1 MFDALV
7 ARSQSVIAMAELFVP
22 LPEQAFACAALS
34 RLSGRHHQSNT
45 VGGLTFLSGPEGSG
59 KSFLA
64 RNAIREV
71 RRQQPRLVF
80 ALAGA
85 NDLAEALVTAD
96 QSQSLADLLEQFTRL
111 NLLICD
117 DLQLLEGKSEHQ
129 RLLLELID
137 QLSQQGTH
145 VLITSRKLPG
155 ELRDFSP
162 RWVSRCHGGL
172 CTSLPILSRDSRISF
187 LARLIETG
195 GSGNSRR
202 LSAAELRRTGSSD
215 QRRTEHCPLTFAE
228 PVQPTIE
235 WLADHGPASPRDIV
249 TMLNR
254 LGEHL
259 MKRPALIDIPLL
271 QQWMSEELPAE
282 IISLD
287 SIVAVVASEFGIE
300 PAELRSRS
308 RHQSLIVPR
317 QCAMFLARELT
328 QRPLEFIGQ
337 YFGERTH
344 TTVSHCLSRL
354 KELLPHAP
362 TLRQQV
368 QRLQKRIAELRRED
382 CA

>member
-7 ARSQSVIAMAELFVP
+7 ARSQSVIATAELFVP
-22 LPEQAFACAALS
+22 LPEQAFACAAMS
-34 RLSGRHHQSNT
+34 RLSVRHPSNA
-45 VGGLTFLSGPEGSG
+45 VGGLTYLSGPEGSG

-64 RNAIREV
+64 RNAIREA
-71 RRQQPRLVF
+71 RRQQPKLVF
-80 ALAGA
+80 AIAGA
-85 NDLAEALVTAD
+85 YDLAEALVRVD

-111 NLLICD
+111 NLLVCD
-117 DLQLLEGKSEHQ
+117 DLQLLEGKPEHQ
-129 RLLLELID
+129 RLLLELMD

-145 VLITSRKLPG
+145 LLITCRKLPG

-172 CTSLPILSRDSRISF
+172 CTSLPNLSRDSRILF
-187 LARLIETG
+187 LGRLIETG

-202 LSAAELRRTGSSD
+202 LSAAE
-215 QRRTEHCPLTFAE
+215 QRRAEHCPLTFAE

-249 TMLNR
+249 TILNR
-254 LGEHL
+254 LGEHSL
-259 MKRPALIDIPLL
+259 KRPSLIDVPFL
-271 QQWMSEELPAE
+271 QQWMSETLPAE

-287 SIVAVVASEFGIE
+287 SIVAEVANEFGIE

-308 RHQSLIVPR
+308 HHQSLIVPR

-354 KELLPHAP
+354 KELLPNAP

-368 QRLQKRIAELRRED
+368 QRLQKRITELRRED

>member
-7 ARSQSVIAMAELFVP
+7 ARSQSVIATVELFVP
-22 LPEQAFACAALS
+22 LPEQAFACAAMS
-34 RLSGRHHQSNT
+34 RLSVRHPSNA
-45 VGGLTFLSGPEGSG
+45 VGGLTYLSGPEGSG

-64 RNAIREV
+64 RNAIREA
-71 RRQQPRLVF
+71 RRQQPKLVF
-80 ALAGA
+80 AIAGA
-85 NDLAEALVTAD
+85 YDLAEALVRVD

-111 NLLICD
+111 NLLVCD
-117 DLQLLEGKSEHQ
+117 DLQLLEGKPEHQ
-129 RLLLELID
+129 RLLLELMD

-145 VLITSRKLPG
+145 LLITCRKLPG

-172 CTSLPILSRDSRISF
+172 CTSLPNLSRDSRILF
-187 LARLIETG
+187 LGRLIETG
-195 GSGNSRR
+195 GSGNSRK
-202 LSAAELRRTGSSD
+202 LSAAE
-215 QRRTEHCPLTFAE
+215 QRRAEHCPLTFAE
-228 PVQPTIE
+228 PVKPTIE

-249 TMLNR
+249 TILNR
-254 LGEHL
+254 LGEHSL
-259 MKRPALIDIPLL
+259 KRPSLIDVPFL
-271 QQWMSEELPAE
+271 QQWMSETLPAE

-287 SIVAVVASEFGIE
+287 SIVAEVANEFGIE

-368 QRLQKRIAELRRED
+368 QRLQKRITELRRED

>member
-7 ARSQSVIAMAELFVP
+7 ARSQSLIASAERFVS
-22 LPEQAFACAALS
+22 LPEQAYAWAALS

-64 RNAIREV
+64 RHAVREV
-71 RRQQPRLVF
+71 RRQQPRLIV
-80 ALAGA
+80 AMAGA
-85 NDLAEALVTAD
+85 SELAAALVDAD
-96 QSQSLADLLEQFTRL
+96 QQQSLADQLEQFMRL

-117 DLQLLEGKSEHQ
+117 DLQQLEGKSEHQ

-137 QLSQQGTH
+137 QLGQQGTH
-145 VLITSRKLPG
+145 VLLTCRKLPG
-155 ELRDFSP
+155 ELRDFSQ
-162 RWVSRCHGGL
+162 RWVSRCHGGMCASIPVL
-172 CTSLPILSRDSRISF
+172 GRDSRVLF
-187 LARLIETG
+187 LSRLIQ
-195 GSGNSRR
+195 
-202 LSAAELRRTGSSD
+202 TGSAGTD
-215 QRRTEHCPLTFAE
+215 TRRPVSLERRAEQNSLAFAE
-228 PVQPTIE
+228 PVQPTID

-249 TMLNR
+249 ALLDRLN
-254 LGEHL
+254 EQTH
-259 MKRPALIDIPLL
+259 KRPSLIDIPLL
-271 QQWMSEELPAE
+271 ERWMSEEHPVE
-282 IISLD
+282 IVSLD

-328 QRPLEFIGQ
+328 QRPLEFIGH

-354 KELLPHAP
+354 KELLPNAP

-368 QRLQKRIAELRRED
+368 QRLRKRLAELRRED

>member
-7 ARSQSVIAMAELFVP
+7 ARSQSVIATAELFVP
-22 LPEQAFACAALS
+22 LPEQAFACAAMS
-34 RLSGRHHQSNT
+34 RLSVRHPSNA
-45 VGGLTFLSGPEGSG
+45 VGGLTYLSGPEGSG

-64 RNAIREV
+64 RNAIREA
-71 RRQQPRLVF
+71 RRQQPKLVF
-80 ALAGA
+80 AIAGA
-85 NDLAEALVTAD
+85 YDLAEALVRVD

-111 NLLICD
+111 NLLVCD
-117 DLQLLEGKSEHQ
+117 DLQLLEGKPEHQ
-129 RLLLELID
+129 RLLLELMD

-145 VLITSRKLPG
+145 LLITCRKLPG

-172 CTSLPILSRDSRISF
+172 CTSLPNLSRDSRILF
-187 LARLIETG
+187 LGRLIETG

-202 LSAAELRRTGSSD
+202 LSAAE
-215 QRRTEHCPLTFAE
+215 QRRAEHCPLTFAE

-249 TMLNR
+249 TILNR
-254 LGEHL
+254 LGEHSL
-259 MKRPALIDIPLL
+259 KRPSLIDVPFL
-271 QQWMSEELPAE
+271 QQWMSETLPAE

-287 SIVAVVASEFGIE
+287 SIVAEVANEFGIE

-354 KELLPHAP
+354 KELLPNAP

-368 QRLQKRIAELRRED
+368 QRLQKRITELRRED

>member
-7 ARSQSVIAMAELFVP
+7 ARSQSVIATVELFVP
-22 LPEQAFACAALS
+22 LPEQAFACAAMS
-34 RLSGRHHQSNT
+34 RLSVRHPSNA
-45 VGGLTFLSGPEGSG
+45 VGGLTYLSGPEGSG

-64 RNAIREV
+64 RNAIREA
-71 RRQQPRLVF
+71 RRQQPKLVF
-80 ALAGA
+80 AIAGA
-85 NDLAEALVTAD
+85 YDLAEALVRVD

-111 NLLICD
+111 NLLVCD
-117 DLQLLEGKSEHQ
+117 DLQLLEGKPEHQ
-129 RLLLELID
+129 RLLLELMD

-145 VLITSRKLPG
+145 LLITCRKLPG

-172 CTSLPILSRDSRISF
+172 CTLLPNLSRDSRILF
-187 LARLIETG
+187 LGRLIETG
-195 GSGNSRR
+195 GSGNSRK
-202 LSAAELRRTGSSD
+202 LSAAE
-215 QRRTEHCPLTFAE
+215 QRRAEHCPLTFAE

-249 TMLNR
+249 TILNR
-254 LGEHL
+254 LGEHSL
-259 MKRPALIDIPLL
+259 KRPSLIDVPFL
-271 QQWMSEELPAE
+271 QQWMSETLPAE

-287 SIVAVVASEFGIE
+287 SIVAEVANEFGIE

-368 QRLQKRIAELRRED
+368 QRLQKRITELRRED

>member
-7 ARSQSVIAMAELFVP
+7 ARSQSVIATVELFVP
-22 LPEQAFACAALS
+22 LPEQAFACAAMS
-34 RLSGRHHQSNT
+34 RLSVRHPSNA
-45 VGGLTFLSGPEGSG
+45 VGGLTYLSGPEGSG

-64 RNAIREV
+64 RNAIREA
-71 RRQQPRLVF
+71 RRQQPKLVF
-80 ALAGA
+80 AIAGA
-85 NDLAEALVTAD
+85 YDLAEALVRVD

-111 NLLICD
+111 NLLVCD
-117 DLQLLEGKSEHQ
+117 DLQLLEGKPEHQ
-129 RLLLELID
+129 RLLLELMD

-145 VLITSRKLPG
+145 LLITCRKLPG

-172 CTSLPILSRDSRISF
+172 CTSLPNLSRDSRILF
-187 LARLIETG
+187 LGRLIETG

-202 LSAAELRRTGSSD
+202 LSAAE
-215 QRRTEHCPLTFAE
+215 QRRAEHCPLTFAE

-249 TMLNR
+249 TILNR
-254 LGEHL
+254 LGEHSL
-259 MKRPALIDIPLL
+259 KRPSLIDVPFL
-271 QQWMSEELPAE
+271 QQWMSETLPAE

-287 SIVAVVASEFGIE
+287 SIVAEVANEFGIE

-354 KELLPHAP
+354 KELLPNAP

-368 QRLQKRIAELRRED
+368 QRLQKRITELRRED

>member
-7 ARSQSVIAMAELFVP
+7 ARSQSVIATAELFVP
-22 LPEQAFACAALS
+22 LPEQAFACAAMS
-34 RLSGRHHQSNT
+34 RLSVRHPSNA
-45 VGGLTFLSGPEGSG
+45 VGGLTYLSGPEGSG

-64 RNAIREV
+64 RNAIREA
-71 RRQQPRLVF
+71 RRQQPKLVF
-80 ALAGA
+80 AIAGA
-85 NDLAEALVTAD
+85 YDLAEALVRVD

-111 NLLICD
+111 NLLVCD
-117 DLQLLEGKSEHQ
+117 DLQLLEGKPEHQ
-129 RLLLELID
+129 RLLLELMD

-145 VLITSRKLPG
+145 LLITCRKLPG

-172 CTSLPILSRDSRISF
+172 CTSLPNLSRDSRILF
-187 LARLIETG
+187 LGRLIETG
-195 GSGNSRR
+195 GSGNSRK
-202 LSAAELRRTGSSD
+202 LSAAE
-215 QRRTEHCPLTFAE
+215 QRRAEHCPLTFAE

-249 TMLNR
+249 TILNR
-254 LGEHL
+254 LGEHSL
-259 MKRPALIDIPLL
+259 KRPSLIDVPFL
-271 QQWMSEELPAE
+271 QQWMSETLPAE

-287 SIVAVVASEFGIE
+287 SIVAEVANEFGIE

-354 KELLPHAP
+354 KELLPNAP

-368 QRLQKRIAELRRED
+368 QRLQKRITELRRED

>member
-7 ARSQSVIAMAELFVP
+7 ARSQSVIATVELFVP
-22 LPEQAFACAALS
+22 LPEQAFACAAMS
-34 RLSGRHHQSNT
+34 RLSVRHPSNA
-45 VGGLTFLSGPEGSG
+45 VGGLTYLSGPEGSG

-64 RNAIREV
+64 RNAIREA
-71 RRQQPRLVF
+71 RRQQPKLVF
-80 ALAGA
+80 AIAGA
-85 NDLAEALVTAD
+85 YDLAEALVRVD

-111 NLLICD
+111 NLLVCD
-117 DLQLLEGKSEHQ
+117 DLQLLEGKPEHQ
-129 RLLLELID
+129 RLLLELMD

-145 VLITSRKLPG
+145 LLITCRKLPG

-172 CTSLPILSRDSRISF
+172 CTSLPNLSRDSRILF
-187 LARLIETG
+187 LGRLIETG
-195 GSGNSRR
+195 GSGNSRK
-202 LSAAELRRTGSSD
+202 LSAAE
-215 QRRTEHCPLTFAE
+215 QRRAEHCPLTFAE

-249 TMLNR
+249 TILNR
-254 LGEHL
+254 LGEHSL
-259 MKRPALIDIPLL
+259 KRPSLIDVPFL
-271 QQWMSEELPAE
+271 QQWMSETLPAE

-287 SIVAVVASEFGIE
+287 SIVAEVANEFGIE

-368 QRLQKRIAELRRED
+368 QRLQKRITELRRED

>member
-7 ARSQSVIAMAELFVP
+7 ARSQSVIATVELFVP

-64 RNAIREV
+64 RNAIREA

-80 ALAGA
+80 AIAGA
-85 NDLAEALVTAD
+85 FDLAEVLVHAD
-96 QSQSLADLLEQFTRL
+96 QSQSLAELLEQFTRL

-117 DLQLLEGKSEHQ
+117 DLQTLEGKCEHQ

-145 VLITSRKLPG
+145 ILITCRKLPG

-172 CTSLPILSRDSRISF
+172 CTSLPNLSRDSRILF
-187 LARLIETG
+187 LGRLIETG
-195 GSGNSRR
+195 NSGNSRK
-202 LSAAELRRTGSSD
+202 LSAAE

-254 LGEHL
+254 FAERS

-271 QQWMSEELPAE
+271 QQWMSEVLPAE
-282 IISLD
+282 VISLD